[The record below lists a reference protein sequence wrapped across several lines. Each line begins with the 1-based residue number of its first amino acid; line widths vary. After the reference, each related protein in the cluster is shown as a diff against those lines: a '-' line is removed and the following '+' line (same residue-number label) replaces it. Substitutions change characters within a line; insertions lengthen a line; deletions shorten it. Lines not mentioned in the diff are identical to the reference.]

1 MIAAATERVYSGKDR
16 YTEGIIKM
24 PGKIIHNTITAQAL
38 ASCKITGAS
47 ALAQDYCCY
56 PDFYFEENREEAV
69 PYMFF
74 YEGIQ
79 FHYPPHTPVE
89 EFYRYW
95 DNKDGRNYLLSTRA
109 NDNIRHVEAGFR
121 YYLNKTVA
129 LLKEN
134 NRNEA
139 WKYLGC
145 LLHFLEDSTF
155 GLHALEG
162 ADGTDIFVLDRLS
175 GKNVTKE
182 LCKTE
187 LPPECFSQTVEPE
200 IISDDIEET
209 AALLYARYV
218 RDTAA
223 SRQTLFDQ
231 AAALLYGVSKRE
243 FNENTRLMFS
253 TALSLAADVIATV
266 IAIAENTAIG
276 TAERKLFCFSPFHYP
291 IGGAG
296 GFGLRK
302 FEEKDDVVIFG
313 TNSSAKLLYNIPS
326 NIYSRFSAVVY
337 GDDIKQLTLYLI
349 NNGSV
354 VQTIE
359 LEKNCETP
367 IEIDSPCGTVGFEI
381 SSTELSGRIEIRNG
395 VFSRK

>member
-1 MIAAATERVYSGKDR
+1 
-16 YTEGIIKM
+16 M
-24 PGKIIHNTITAQAL
+24 PGKIIHSTITAQAL
-38 ASCKITGAS
+38 ASCKITDAC

-56 PDFYFEENREEAV
+56 PDFYFEEKSEEAA

-95 DNKDGRNYLLSTRA
+95 DHKDGRNHLLSTRD

-129 LLKEN
+129 LLREN

-175 GKNVTKE
+175 GTNVTKE
-182 LCKTE
+182 LCKAE
-187 LPPECFSQTVEPE
+187 LPRECFSQTVEPE
-200 IISDDIEET
+200 IISDNIEEMVS
-209 AALLYARYV
+209 LLYARYV

-231 AAALLYGVSKRE
+231 AAALLFGKGKRD
-243 FNENTRLMFS
+243 FDANTRIMFS
-253 TALSLAADVIATV
+253 NALSLAADVIATV
-266 IAIAENTAIG
+266 IAIAENTAVR
-276 TAERKLFCFSPFHYP
+276 TVERKLGSFSPFHYP
-291 IGGAG
+291 IGGSG

-302 FEEKDDVVIFG
+302 FEEKDNVITFG
-313 TNSSAKLLYNIPS
+313 TNSSAKLLYKIPE
-326 NIYSRFSAVVY
+326 NIYSRFSAIIY
-337 GDDIKQLTLYLI
+337 GDDIRQLTLCLI
-349 NNGSV
+349 NNGNV
-354 VQTIE
+354 IQTIE
-359 LEKNCETP
+359 LEKNRETRISIP
-367 IEIDSPCGTVGFEI
+367 APGGTVGFEI
-381 SSTELSGRIEIRNG
+381 SSTESSGKIEIRHG
-395 VFSRK
+395 IFYC

>member
-1 MIAAATERVYSGKDR
+1 
-16 YTEGIIKM
+16 M

-74 YEGIQ
+74 YGGIQ

-209 AALLYARYV
+209 VALLYARYV

-231 AAALLYGVSKRE
+231 AAALLFGVSKRD
-243 FNENTRLMFS
+243 FNENTRMMFS

-266 IAIAENTAIG
+266 IAIAENTARY
-276 TAERKLFCFSPFHYP
+276 TAERKLGCFSPFHYP
-291 IGGAG
+291 IGGSG

-302 FEEKDDVVIFG
+302 FEEKGDVISFG
-313 TNSSAKLLYNIPS
+313 TNSSAKLLYNIPGG
-326 NIYSRFSAVVY
+326 IYSRFSAGVY
-337 GDDIKQLTLYLI
+337 GDDIRQVTLYLI
-349 NNGSV
+349 NNGTV

-359 LEKNCETP
+359 LEKNCE
-367 IEIDSPCGTVGFEI
+367 IQVEIDSPCGTVGFEI
-381 SSTELSGRIEIRNG
+381 SSTESSGRIEIRNG
-395 VFSRK
+395 VFSRN

>member
-1 MIAAATERVYSGKDR
+1 MPNAAFHSR
-16 YTEGIIKM
+16 
-24 PGKIIHNTITAQAL
+24 ITALAL
-38 ASCKITGAS
+38 ECAGICDTGE
-47 ALAQDYCCY
+47 LAERFCNY
-56 PDFYFEENREEAV
+56 PDYVFEENSAESAD
-69 PYMFF
+69 YMF
-74 YEGIQ
+74 YLDNIQ

-95 DNKDGRNYLLSTRA
+95 RVDNGVARQIFTQGNA
-109 NDNIRHVEAGFR
+109 NRRHVESGFE
-121 YYLNKTVA
+121 YYLSRTVE
-129 LLKEN
+129 LLRAG
-134 NRNEA
+134 NRGEA
-139 WKYLGC
+139 WKFLGC

-209 AALLYARYV
+209 VALLYARYV

-302 FEEKDDVVIFG
+302 FEEKDNVVIFG

-349 NNGSV
+349 NNGGV

>member
-1 MIAAATERVYSGKDR
+1 
-16 YTEGIIKM
+16 M

-74 YEGIQ
+74 YGGIQ
-79 FHYPPHTPVE
+79 FHYPPQTPVE

-209 AALLYARYV
+209 VALLYARYV

-231 AAALLYGVSKRE
+231 AAALLFGVSKRD
-243 FNENTRLMFS
+243 FNS
-253 TALSLAADVIATV
+253 TFT
-266 IAIAENTAIG
+266 
-276 TAERKLFCFSPFHYP
+276 Y
-291 IGGAG
+291 
-296 GFGLRK
+296 
-302 FEEKDDVVIFG
+302 
-313 TNSSAKLLYNIPS
+313 
-326 NIYSRFSAVVY
+326 
-337 GDDIKQLTLYLI
+337 
-349 NNGSV
+349 
-354 VQTIE
+354 
-359 LEKNCETP
+359 
-367 IEIDSPCGTVGFEI
+367 
-381 SSTELSGRIEIRNG
+381 
-395 VFSRK
+395 